1 MRIQLQKNDENQG
14 LQFVKNHF
22 EKKAGKTNSF
32 FAGNSNLTIT
42 DKIEQKREQAKK
54 QAMKV
59 LRDQYAS
66 DAVTDQDLENRRTH
80 MDQLSSEMK
89 ERHSQIQEMKA
100 ENEKLMED
108 YGVAADSTEQ
118 KDLELLE
125 KQMSREDLT
134 EDEQKR
140 LQEMGPLTEY
150 QQRALG
156 NYADIHRYTKEN
168 QESQKEI
175 HSEGQIIS
183 TTIRENV
190 KNTGMLKA
198 EDQAE
203 SIMDAASSE
212 IISMLTSDLQ
222 EKIDE
227 EAAKVREEAQKKAE
241 EKEEEEKKLAE
252 KKAEEQQAEG
262 ADKKDIW
269 NTNPTTSTVQ
279 EIPSLDE
286 QNQKVQMEIQ
296 QILNQQ
302 KLLGEDIKGIGVDV
316 VS

>member
-1 MRIQLQKNDENQG
+1 
-14 LQFVKNHF
+14 
-22 EKKAGKTNSF
+22 
-32 FAGNSNLTIT
+32 
-42 DKIEQKREQAKK
+42 
-54 QAMKV
+54 
-59 LRDQYAS
+59 
-66 DAVTDQDLENRRTH
+66 